1 MLKRVK
7 TVAQAARLLGR
18 SREGAMATWLAV
30 SLVPLLVSAGMA
42 SDIARAYALRS
53 EISSALDAAALAGG
67 RVFND
72 DNRDTIIQQYFDAN
86 FPENFMDSTLG
97 PLQITEITDQDGP
110 DRIQLSIEADMPT
123 LFMRLIGI
131 DTFDVSSDSEVTR
144 ENLGLQLVMVL
155 DHTGSMD
162 GSKIADLE
170 SASLSLLDI
179 VFGDETVGEHELLS
193 VGVVPYSA
201 AVNVG
206 DLGDA
211 FIDRTNIPAQIFS
224 NGNDDRRWK
233 GCVQARQTLTT
244 LDPDPTVLDP
254 GAFDISV
261 EGPATGGRW
270 RPYLYP
276 HWYDNQ
282 YNQLPF
288 ADDMDPTDPGQNAG
302 SNIDGVSDAFAYRQG
317 KGPYGEIWPLPD
329 TNPSLGNRYT
339 GPNIGCP
346 ARVLPLSNEYSVIR
360 SYLQDN
366 TIAWSRGG
374 TIASQG
380 LVWGWRML
388 HPEAPFENDVPYND
402 PGTFKAMILMTDG
415 ENQIWQLPLDQYA
428 FLDSRENVDPIFLQ
442 DIDGDGNVSED
453 ENGNGIID
461 PNEGDTGDMPESDY
475 TAYGRLDDARLG
487 TTNVNT
493 AKARINQR
501 MLKICNAMKAGG
513 ILGRDRV
520 TVYTV
525 IFGNVATS
533 GSQSAQDL
541 RELYRNCASRP
552 SNAFLATSGFDL
564 REAFETIGNDLS
576 NLRISR

>member
-1 MLKRVK
+1 MWNRVE
-7 TVAQAARLLGR
+7 TIAQAARLFGR

-86 FPENFMDSTLG
+86 FPENFMGSTLG
-97 PLQITEITDQDGP
+97 PLQIAEITDQDGP

-155 DHTGSMD
+155 DHTGSMA

-211 FIDRTNIPAQIFS
+211 FIDRENIPSEIFS
-224 NGNDDRRWK
+224 NGNDHRRWK

-261 EGPATGGRW
+261 DGPATGGKW
-270 RPYLYP
+270 KPYLYP

-282 YNQLPF
+282 YKQLPF

-329 TNPSLGNRYT
+329 TNPSLGNSYT

-360 SYLQDN
+360 SYLEDN

-380 LVWGWRML
+380 LIWGWRML

-415 ENQIWQLPLDQYA
+415 ENQIFRMGLGDYA
-428 FLDSRENVDPIFLQ
+428 DA
-442 DIDGDGNVSED
+442 DGDGIRVMDSDGDGIHD
-453 ENGNGIID
+453 EGND
-461 PNEGDTGDMPESDY
+461 RPDSDY

-493 AKARINQR
+493 AKERINQR
-501 MLKICNAMKAGG
+501 MLKVCNAMKAGG